1 MFAFP
6 TPSDSA
12 VKMPASLFES
22 LFRKKDSDH
31 SVIPDP
37 ERLKQLQRFAK
48 TLGIP
53 MGDGRFLEEA
63 LTHKSYSHERAGLP
77 APPHNEKLEFLGDS
91 ILGLVVC
98 EYLYAYFPKLDEG
111 GLSKIKSVVVSA
123 HFLSEKAKAIGLGPV
138 LRLGKGEEKSGGRE
152 RPALLAD
159 AMESLIGAVYLCG
172 GLDAARTFIL
182 SLLEKDLQQA
192 QKGHLAQ
199 DYKTLLQEH
208 FQRTQKTAP
217 QYHVVRE
224 WGPDHNRSFEVE
236 CTLGGKI
243 LSKGT
248 GKSKKE
254 AEQDAAHQAAIEQ
267 KLVSSE
273 S

>member
-1 MFAFP
+1 
-6 TPSDSA
+6 
-12 VKMPASLFES
+12 
-22 LFRKKDSDH
+22 
-31 SVIPDP
+31 
-37 ERLKQLQRFAK
+37 
-48 TLGIP
+48 
-53 MGDGRFLEEA
+53 
-63 LTHKSYSHERAGLP
+63 
-77 APPHNEKLEFLGDS
+77 
-91 ILGLVVC
+91 
-98 EYLYAYFPKLDEG
+98 
-111 GLSKIKSVVVSA
+111 
-123 HFLSEKAKAIGLGPV
+123 
-138 LRLGKGEEKSGGRE
+138 
-152 RPALLAD
+152 
-159 AMESLIGAVYLCG
+159 VYLCG

-208 FQRTQKTAP
+208 YQRTQKTAP

>member
-1 MFAFP
+1 
-6 TPSDSA
+6 
-12 VKMPASLFES
+12 MP
-22 LFRKKDSDH
+22 
-31 SVIPDP
+31 PDP
-37 ERLKQLQRFAK
+37 ERLKQLRRFAK
-48 TLGIP
+48 SLGVP
-53 MGDGRFLEEA
+53 LGDGCFFDEA

-98 EYLYAYFPKLDEG
+98 EYLYAYFPTVDEG

-123 HFLSEKAKAIGLGPV
+123 QFLSQKAKDIELGSA

-159 AMESLIGAVYLCG
+159 AIEALIGAVYLCG
-172 GLDAARTFIL
+172 GLEAARNFIL
-182 SLLEKDLQQA
+182 SMLEKDLRQA
-192 QKGHLAQ
+192 QKGQ
-199 DYKTLLQEH
+199 ISKDYKTLLQEH
-208 FQRTQKTAP
+208 FQRTQKQAP
-217 QYHVVRE
+217 QYRVARE

-236 CTLGGKI
+236 CTLGDQV

-254 AEQDAAHQAAIEQ
+254 AEQDAAHRTAVAEDLIEGET
-267 KLVSSE
+267 KA
-273 S
+273 